1 MRYNIVAYR
10 QLVPVN
16 QKQYSIETN
25 KFLAS
30 KLCSYEISCCLIRR
44 MYGPIFFVTIL
55 GAFHEIAAASQ
66 HINKDLTNHYNA
78 RFHVYE
84 EPYSID
90 FTYHNYEQ
98 MSRFLRTTSLR
109 FQNLTALYS
118 IGKSVKGML
127 LEKLSILLLTISTI
141 LVLKYLSRYI
151 HVL

>member
-1 MRYNIVAYR
+1 
-10 QLVPVN
+10 
-16 QKQYSIETN
+16 
-25 KFLAS
+25 
-30 KLCSYEISCCLIRR
+30 
-44 MYGPIFFVTIL
+44 MYGPIFFVSIL
-55 GAFHEIAAASQ
+55 GAFREIAAASQ

-127 LEKLSILLLTISTI
+127 PRKHFLVLFTTI
-141 LVLKYLSRYI
+141 LILIQIFTYCDFKAITLNISCIIDFFDIRHRLERYEYRCA
-151 HVL
+151 